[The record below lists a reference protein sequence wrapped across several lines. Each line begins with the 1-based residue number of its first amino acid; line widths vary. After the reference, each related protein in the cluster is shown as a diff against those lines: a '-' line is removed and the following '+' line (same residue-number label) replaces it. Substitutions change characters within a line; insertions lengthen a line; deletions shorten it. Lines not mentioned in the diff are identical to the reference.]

1 MKSTLIKGI
10 NISAMSLGTAQ
21 LGYHYGISNHDGKPD
36 RETAAEILNRAL
48 KHGINCFDTAAV
60 YGDAEEVIGEW
71 LANVDQLDRPIV
83 ATKFAHLDHS
93 SLSALREDMFQK
105 VEASKKKLGVEQ
117 IPLLMLHHFDEYQ
130 EDPEHMALV
139 FRELK
144 ENGDI
149 RFSGVS
155 AYSEHDYGVIAAT
168 EFDAV
173 QIPLNIFDNGHI
185 MDGGL
190 EKLRAAGKI
199 VFVRSVYLQGLIF
212 QDPQQLDSKMEFCR
226 DTLVKFRS
234 LCDKWNMSPETLA
247 ISYVLSLPGIT
258 SLVLGSETVGQME
271 QNVALIE
278 AAPTLS
284 SHQLEE
290 IHETFRNVDQRVINP
305 NQWHNAWKGL
315 SDDKK

>member
-36 RETAAEILNRAL
+36 RENAAEILDRAL
-48 KHGINCFDTAAV
+48 KHGINCFDTAAA

-71 LANVDQLDRPIV
+71 LDTVDQSDSPLV

-105 VEASKKKLGVEQ
+105 VEASKKKLGVKQ

-130 EDPEHMALV
+130 EDSENMAIV

-149 RFSGVS
+149 RFSGAS
-155 AYSEHDYGVIAAT
+155 AYSKHDYAKIADT

-173 QIPLNIFDNGHI
+173 QIPLNIFDNGRI
-185 MDGGL
+185 EDGGL
-190 EKLRAAGKI
+190 EKLRAAEKI
-199 VFVRSVYLQGLIF
+199 IFVRSVYLQGLIF
-212 QDPQQLDSKMEFCR
+212 QNPEHLDPKMEFCR

-258 SLVLGSETVGQME
+258 SLVLGSETVAQME

-278 AAPTLS
+278 AAPVLS

-290 IHETFRNVDQRVINP
+290 IRKTFQHVDRRVIDP
-305 NQWHNAWKGL
+305 NQW
-315 SDDKK
+315 